1 MTSLFNPVILEKR
14 VALTPKEMTEEFAKN
29 PDAFIVEKLRTEI
42 EGRCCT
48 DGFVQSGSTQVLGR
62 SMGQAEHGHF
72 TGDFIF
78 QVKLQVY
85 CFNPHADQIIT
96 VVIQQSNRS
105 GCYCTLVEDP
115 SAIRVLL
122 SRDFHIGNTEFDA
135 LTVGQTI
142 QVRILRSI
150 FQVNDPFIQAVG
162 VLESVATDGSQ

>member
-1 MTSLFNPVILEKR
+1 MASTLFKPIILERR
-14 VALTPKEMTEEFAKN
+14 VALTPKEMTAEFAED
-29 PDAFIVEKLRTEI
+29 PDKFITEKLRTEI

-48 DGFVQSGSTQVLGR
+48 DGFVQPGSTQILGR

-72 TGDFIF
+72 TGDFMF

-85 CFNPHADQIIT
+85 CFNPHADQI
-96 VVIQQSNRS
+96 VDAMIQQSNRS
-105 GCYCTLVEDP
+105 GCYCTLVEHP
-115 SAIRVLL
+115 GAIRILL

-142 QVRILRSI
+142 RVRILRSI

-162 VLESVATDGSQ
+162 IFEGA